1 MLLAKKIGE
10 TLMTRKQLQSVGCA
24 ILLAAGITIFP
35 VDRAPAQSGGGKLE
49 VKATLDRRA
58 IEPTESVV
66 LSVSVESAEE
76 VEPQSPT
83 LPPMNDFEVL
93 NQWQAKE
100 VRANLVQTPSGP
112 QFQTMRRMVFNYQ
125 LAPKRLGALTIYPV
139 EVVIDGRSYR
149 TSALTLQVASG
160 AGRRQAPNTA
170 PGARPPPGFEDEEV
184 SEEEDLFSQLLRRGM
199 GQIPRGGGS
208 RTLPTNPKDAFFI
221 QVETDK
227 TEAYVGE
234 QVTVSF
240 FLYTTGLIRDLDTL
254 KYPSLKGFW
263 KEDIE
268 IATHLNFQQEVVD
281 GVPYKKAL
289 LASFA
294 LFPIKEG
301 TAMIDSYQ
309 AKCTVIPG
317 ADPFGALGM
326 GRAFTFTK
334 ASQPVKINVKPL
346 PLEGRPA
353 DFSGAVGD
361 FAVTARIEDNNVVA
375 NQPFPL
381 KIRFEGR
388 GNAKLIDIP
397 PFQPPEGMELYDT
410 QKEAKFFGWGTSFKE
425 FTVQLIPRRD
435 GEFEIPPIAA
445 SMFDPV
451 TKKYISRAT
460 ESLRLRVGKGSGAN
474 RSGSESF
481 TGGKTEARKNGKANG
496 PAEPRLVEQFKSE
509 SRWTTAQ
516 AVSGAAG
523 IYSLVIALLFGVAA
537 KELGWGRGKPKLNR
551 LVKARVRGL
560 QEKANSGD
568 LRQFGVGGVNLVAFT
583 LREIVGDRLSEREV
597 LKLLSA
603 TPPSIQKECGKAVEE
618 LLADFEILAFAPEV
632 TLGEW
637 KDPAKIKSL
646 ISKTSEVLLRMVSL
660 SGSDEPGA

>member
-1 MLLAKKIGE
+1 MLLAKKIGD
-10 TLMTRKQLQSVGCA
+10 TRMLRTTVFLGLA
-24 ILLAAGITIFP
+24 ICLGVILPTSR
-35 VDRAPAQSGGGKLE
+35 VSAQSGGGKVE
-49 VKATLDRRA
+49 VKAVLDRRA
-58 IEPTESVV
+58 IEPSESVV
-66 LSVSVESAEE
+66 LSVAIESTEE
-76 VEPQSPT
+76 VDAQAPT

-100 VRANLVQTPSGP
+100 VRANLVQTPNGP

-125 LAPKRLGALTIYPV
+125 LSPKRLGALTVYPV

-160 AGRRQAPNTA
+160 AGRRQQPNAA
-170 PGARPPPGFEDEEV
+170 PGARPPPGFGDEDENV
-184 SEEEDLFSQLLRRGM
+184 EEEDLFSQLLRRGM
-199 GQIPRGGGS
+199 GQIPRGGS
-208 RTLPTNPKDAFFI
+208 RTLPSNPKEAFFI

-301 TAMIDSYQ
+301 SAVIDSYQ
-309 AKCTVIPG
+309 AKCTVIPSS
-317 ADPFGALGM
+317 DPFGALGM

-334 ASQPVKINVKPL
+334 ASQPVKVTVKPL

-425 FTVQLIPRRD
+425 FTLQLIPRRD
-435 GEFEIPPIAA
+435 GEFEIPSISA
-445 SMFDPV
+445 SMFDPA

-460 ESLRLRVGKGSGAN
+460 EPMKLRVGRGAGAQ
-474 RSGSESF
+474 RGESESF
-481 TGGKTEARKNGKANG
+481 TGGKGGGRKQSAQKG
-496 PAEPRLVEQFKSE
+496 PFEPKLIEQFRSSSKWSL
-509 SRWTTAQ
+509 AQ
-516 AVSGAAG
+516 AVGGAAG
-523 IYSLVIALLFGVAA
+523 IYSLLIALLFGVAA
-537 KELGWGRGKPKLNR
+537 KELGWGKGKPKLNR
-551 LVKARVRGL
+551 LVKMRIRKL
-560 QEKANSGD
+560 QEKGSTGD
-568 LRQFGVGGVNLVAFT
+568 LRQVGVHGVNLLAFT
-583 LREIVGDRLSEREV
+583 LGEVVGDRLSEREV

-603 TPPSIQKECGKAVEE
+603 TPPSVQKECGQAIQ
-618 LLADFEILAFAPEV
+618 EILSTYETLAFAPEA
-632 TLGEW
+632 TLIDW
-637 KDPAKIKSL
+637 KDASKIKSL
-646 ISKTSEVLLRMVSL
+646 ISKTSDVLLRVVSL
-660 SGSDEPGA
+660 SGSDEQDV

>member
-10 TLMTRKQLQSVGCA
+10 NLMNQKSLASIFLSVMGFA
-24 ILLAAGITIFP
+24 IFSMSAYSF
-35 VDRAPAQSGGGKLE
+35 AQSGGGKLE

-58 IEPTESVV
+58 IEPSESVV
-66 LSVSVESAEE
+66 LSVSVESTEE
-76 VEPQSPT
+76 VEPQTPT
-83 LPPMNDFEVL
+83 LPPLNDFEVL

-125 LAPKRLGALTIYPV
+125 LSPKRLGALTIYPV

-160 AGRRQAPNTA
+160 AGRRQAPNSA
-170 PGARPPPGFEDEEV
+170 PGARPPPGFDDEEA

-199 GQIPRGGGS
+199 GQIPRGNGS
-208 RTLPTNPKDAFFI
+208 RTLPTNPKEAFFI

-240 FLYTTGLIRDLDTL
+240 FLYTTGMIRDLDTL

-301 TAMIDSYQ
+301 TAVVDSYQ

-334 ASQPVKINVKPL
+334 ASQPVKITVKPL

-361 FAVTARIEDNNVVA
+361 FAVTARIEDNNVVS

-435 GEFEIPPIAA
+435 GEFEIPSIAA

-460 ESLRLRVGKGSGAN
+460 EPLRLRVGRGSGAT
-474 RSGSESF
+474 RGGSESF
-481 TGGKTEARKNGKANG
+481 TGGKGEARKNQKPKG
-496 PAEPRLVEQFKSE
+496 PIEPVLVEQFKAS
-509 SRWTTAQ
+509 SKWTLAQ
-516 AVSGAAG
+516 AVGGAAG

-537 KELGWGRGKPKLNR
+537 RELGWGRGKPKLNR

-560 QEKANSGD
+560 QEKASAGD
-568 LRQFGVGGVNLVAFT
+568 LRQFGVSGVNLLAFT
-583 LREIVGDRLSEREV
+583 LREVVGDRLSEREV
-597 LKLLSA
+597 LKLLAA
-603 TPPSIQKECGKAVEE
+603 TPPSVQKECGKSIEE
-618 LLADFEILAFAPEV
+618 LLIAFETLAFAPES

-637 KDPAKIKSL
+637 KDPAKVKSL
-646 ISKTSEVLLRMVSL
+646 ISKTSEVLLRVVSL
-660 SGSDEPGA
+660 SGSDEQGV